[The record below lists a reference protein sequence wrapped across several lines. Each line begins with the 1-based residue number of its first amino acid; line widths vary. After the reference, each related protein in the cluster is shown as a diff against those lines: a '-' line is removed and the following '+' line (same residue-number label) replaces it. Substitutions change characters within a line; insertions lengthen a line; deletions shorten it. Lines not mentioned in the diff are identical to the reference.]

1 MVGLCQVAPNW
12 YGLLYSWADSKKKS
26 NLMLTLLEPGNN
38 PVPWLG
44 EISQLGISDPEKPSK
59 SRSNFLKHTGV
70 SRDSSANP
78 QVY

>member
-1 MVGLCQVAPNW
+1 MFLLKFNVTLSQVENMVGLCQVAPDW

-44 EISQLGISDPEKPSK
+44 EISQLGIPDPEKPSK
-59 SRSNFLKHTGV
+59 SICL
-70 SRDSSANP
+70 
-78 QVY
+78 